1 MNHERSTAMT
11 EANIRTRLQKKGA
24 DMSAI
29 AGTVVLQPALLP
41 EVFKGLSSENP
52 RTKYGSM
59 KVLRTISEKDPAI
72 LASRLGR
79 FIGLLDSDN
88 TFLRWGA
95 IQIVANLAVVD
106 SRKRIEKIFD
116 EYFAPIR
123 GPVMITAGNIIG
135 SAPKIALAYPK
146 LADRIAQEILRT
158 ERATYQTPECRNIA
172 LGHAI
177 TALDQFFDSLQEK
190 QRVIAMVTRQLHN
203 PRNATRKKAERFL
216 KRHALLPS

>member
-1 MNHERSTAMT
+1 MT
-11 EANIRTRLQKKGA
+11 EASIRTRLQKKGA
-24 DMSAI
+24 DLKTI
-29 AGTVVLQPALLP
+29 AGTVVLQPALLS
-41 EVFKGLSSENP
+41 VLFKGLASENP
-52 RTKYGSM
+52 RTRYGSM

-88 TFLRWGA
+88 TILRWGA
-95 IQIVANLAVVD
+95 IQIVANLAAVD

-116 EYFAPIR
+116 KYFAPIR
-123 GPVMITAGNIIG
+123 GPVMVTAGTIIG
-135 SAPKIALAYPK
+135 GAPKIALAYPE
-146 LADRIAQEILRT
+146 LADRIAQEILRA

-177 TALDQFFDSLQEK
+177 TALDQFFDSLQGK

-216 KRHALLPS
+216 QNRALNIA